1 MTTEPAAAE
10 SSSAPDRCVHAPS
23 DHASPHA
30 PHVAGH
36 WVATVAVSPGEDGEV
51 VAAHLWQ
58 AGALGLRDRGR
69 ELDAWFDH
77 RPDGSE
83 PTAEAAPGIATDVA
97 WRFEPTVDH
106 LKAWRRSATPIAA
119 GRIDIVPHHHAEV
132 HVTAPG
138 RHRILLDPGQAF
150 GSGHHATT
158 AGCLDAMAEVDLVG
172 RSVLDVGTGT
182 GVLAMA
188 AVLQGGDP
196 VVGVDTDPEAVAV
209 AARNAADNDLLL
221 DLRVGSVTDT
231 AGPWDVVLANLLT
244 HTLVALADDLYA
256 ATAPGGLLIASGVG
270 TPRAATVVDA
280 LSAAGFVEVKVRP
293 HGDWVVLVA
302 HRPRDGTDDGG

>member
-1 MTTEPAAAE
+1 MT
-10 SSSAPDRCVHAPS
+10 SARASGATADPERSATTPS
-23 DHASPHA
+23 DPA
-30 PHVAGH
+30 PTAGH
-36 WVATVAVSPGEDGEV
+36 WVATVAVPADGDPQV

-69 ELDAWFDH
+69 ELDAWFDDA
-77 RPDGSE
+77 PTDGWRDGV
-83 PTAEAAPGIATDVA
+83 PTDAA

-106 LKAWRRSATPIAA
+106 LEAWRRSATPVAA
-119 GRIDIVPHHHAEV
+119 GRIDIVPHHHAEA
-132 HVTAPG
+132 HVTGPG

-158 AGCLDAMAEVDLVG
+158 AGCLEAMAEVDLAG

-196 VVGVDTDPEAVAV
+196 VVGVDTDPQAVAV
-209 AARNAADNDLLL
+209 AGRNAADNDLRL
-221 DLRVGSVTDT
+221 DLRVGSVTDVGG
-231 AGPWDVVLANLLT
+231 AWDVVLGNLLT
-244 HTLVALADDLYA
+244 HTLVALAGDLHA

-270 TPRAATVVDA
+270 TPRAGTVVDA
-280 LSAAGFVEVKVRP
+280 LTTAGYVDVDVRTR
-293 HGDWVVLVA
+293 GDWVVLVA
-302 HRPRDGTDDGG
+302 HRPPAASPSAPDT

>member
-1 MTTEPAAAE
+1 VTTDPAPAE
-10 SSSAPDRCVHAPS
+10 SSSTQVRPADGPS
-23 DHASPHA
+23 DQASPHT
-30 PHVAGH
+30 PDVAGH
-36 WVATVAVSPGEDGEV
+36 WIAIVAVPPGEDAEV

-69 ELDAWFDH
+69 ELEAWFE
-77 RPDGSE
+77 RGPDGSD
-83 PTAEAAPGIATDVA
+83 PTEAVPGIGTDVA

-106 LKAWRRSATPIAA
+106 LEAWRRSATPVAA
-119 GRIDIVPHHHAEV
+119 GLIDIVPHHHAGV
-132 HVTAPG
+132 HDTAPG

-158 AGCLDAMAEVDLVG
+158 AGCLDAMADADLAG

-196 VVGVDTDPEAVAV
+196 VVGVDTDPEAVSV
-209 AARNAADNDLLL
+209 AGRNAADNDLHL
-221 DLRVGSVTDT
+221 DLRVGSVSDVD
-231 AGPWDVVLANLLT
+231 GHWDVVLANLLT
-244 HTLVALADDLYA
+244 HTLVALAGDLHA

-270 TPRAATVVDA
+270 TPRAGTVADA
-280 LSAAGFVEVKVRP
+280 LATAGYVDVDVRT
-293 HGDWVVLVA
+293 HGDWVVLIA
-302 HRPRDGTDDGG
+302 RRPRDGTDGTG